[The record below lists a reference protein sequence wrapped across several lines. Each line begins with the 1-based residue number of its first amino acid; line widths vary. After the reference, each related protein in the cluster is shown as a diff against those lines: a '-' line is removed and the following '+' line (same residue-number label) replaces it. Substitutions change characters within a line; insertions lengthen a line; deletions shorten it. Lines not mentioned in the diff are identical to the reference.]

1 MPDPPPSGGPR
12 TGISS
17 KAATR
22 RGGAGAEPT
31 PATNVDHDG
40 GPHSH
45 QLDASQSEA
54 VQESARRHHGHSETR
69 WASKFA
75 SLQDQKKH
83 GEEMHGYEGGH
94 PVPKE
99 RSFAE
104 QKPGSKSLAGQ
115 FMEKFR

>member
-1 MPDPPPSGGPR
+1 MSSTPPSGGPR
-12 TGISS
+12 TGIPS

-31 PATNVDHDG
+31 PATNVDNA
-40 GPHSH
+40 GPHSQQ
-45 QLDASQSEA
+45 QLDPSQSEA

-69 WASKFA
+69 GTMFE
-75 SLQDQKKH
+75 SLKDQKKQ
-83 GEEMHGYEGGH
+83 GEEMQGFDGGQ
-94 PVPKE
+94 PAPE
-99 RSFAE
+99 SYSFAE